1 MKKMRNDKRANSLS
15 SPLPT
20 KNLPSRTSGGAV
32 ALWAIVVCCL
42 LLTNC
47 RRQTSLREEVG
58 DTLRFSY
65 AENLLVVKY
74 PQYIVAELK
83 DPWKKG
89 HTLHTY
95 VLVKEGVQPPSREG
109 SVIKVPLKRS
119 VVFNTAHASLC
130 EMLGADAQIKGVCDL
145 KYMNLPRL
153 QQRVKLAEGNEGRVV
168 DCGDSMQPD
177 IERIVDMKADAVL
190 LSPFENSG
198 GYGRLEKIGVPI
210 VECADYMETSALG
223 RAEWMKFYGLL
234 YGKEREADS
243 LFHVVDSV
251 YHSISE
257 KAKGMKRQRSMITE
271 KLTGN
276 TWYVAGGRST
286 VGQLIADANGE
297 YMWASDE
304 HSGSLALA
312 FETIL
317 EKAGQADV
325 WVFNWSSSAPA
336 TYQSLAAEYH
346 GYKEMKAF
354 RERHVWY
361 IDTQK
366 VPYFEEVS
374 FRPDCLLRDYVL
386 LLHPEASESL
396 GGGTLVPRYFTP
408 LGGR

>member
-1 MKKMRNDKRANSLS
+1 MIRKMVWRCLM
-15 SPLPT
+15 
-20 KNLPSRTSGGAV
+20 G
-32 ALWAIVVCCL
+32 VCCIL

-47 RRQTSLREEVG
+47 RHQTSLSEDIG
-58 DTLRFSY
+58 DTLRFQY
-65 AENLLVVKY
+65 AENLVVVQH
-74 PQYIVAELK
+74 PQYTVVELK

-95 VLVKEGVQPPSREG
+95 VLVKEGAEAPSVEG
-109 SVIKVPLKRS
+109 SVIRVPLERS

-153 QQRVKLAEGNEGRVV
+153 QQRVKLAEGAEGRVV

-223 RAEWMKFYGLL
+223 RAEWMKFYGML

-257 KAKGMKRQRSMITE
+257 KAKRMKRQRSMITE

-286 VGQLIADANGE
+286 VGQLIADANGD
-297 YMWASDE
+297 YVWASDE
-304 HSGSLALA
+304 HSGSLALS

-317 EKAGQADV
+317 EKAGQSDV
-325 WVFNWSSSAPA
+325 WVFNWSNSALP
-336 TYQSLAAEYH
+336 TYASLAAEFH

-354 RERHVWY
+354 RERNVWY

-374 FRPDCLLRDYVL
+374 FRPDRLLRDYVL
-386 LLHPEASESL
+386 LLHPEASESMAD
-396 GGGTLVPRYFTP
+396 GQLVPRYFTP
-408 LGGR
+408 LGGQ

>member
-1 MKKMRNDKRANSLS
+1 MVWRCLM
-15 SPLPT
+15 
-20 KNLPSRTSGGAV
+20 G
-32 ALWAIVVCCL
+32 VCCIL

-47 RRQTSLREEVG
+47 RHQTSLSEDIG
-58 DTLRFSY
+58 DTLRFQY
-65 AENLLVVKY
+65 AENLVVVQHS
-74 PQYIVAELK
+74 QYTVVELK

-89 HTLHTY
+89 HTLHIY
-95 VLVKEGVQPPSREG
+95 VLVKEGAEAPSVEG
-109 SVIKVPLKRS
+109 SVIRVPLERS

-153 QQRVKLAEGNEGRVV
+153 QQRVKLAEGAEGRVV

-257 KAKGMKRQRSMITE
+257 KAKRMKRQRSMITE

-286 VGQLIADANGE
+286 VGQLIADANGN
-297 YMWASDE
+297 YVWASDE
-304 HSGSLALA
+304 HSGSLALS

-317 EKAGQADV
+317 EKAGQSDV
-325 WVFNWSSSAPA
+325 WVFNWSNSALP
-336 TYQSLAAEYH
+336 TYASLAAEFH

-354 RERHVWY
+354 RDRNVWY

-374 FRPDCLLRDYVL
+374 FRPDRLLRDYVL
-386 LLHPEASESL
+386 LLHPEASESMAD
-396 GGGTLVPRYFTP
+396 GQLVPRYFTP
-408 LGGR
+408 LGGQ